1 MSGNVTRRGKN
12 SWRLKFDTGRDPVSG
27 KRTIR
32 YATVRGTKKDAQVEL
47 TRLLA
52 SRDADTLVKPT
63 KLTVADYMRRWLATA
78 AVLSIS
84 PKTAE
89 RYLQLIENQIIPHLG
104 AYLLQKLDTEHIEA
118 WHATLLKQGK
128 QDGKPLA
135 TQTIAHAHR
144 VLHKALANAAKHR
157 KVLRNPAS
165 LERPPKVDKKEKEIL
180 KADQVQ
186 TVVTAMRETAIY
198 PQIVVLLSTGMRRG
212 ELMGLQW
219 GDIDLE
225 GRKVAIKRAVE
236 KTKARGI
243 QIKAP
248 KTTYGTRQ
256 IALPDAAVI
265 VLKQHRKTQQE
276 LRMALGTGRLPDD
289 AYVFGT
295 VEGQPRDP
303 DRLTQDWARLTAARK
318 LPKVT
323 LHALRHSHASAL
335 IRAGTDPVTVSR
347 RLGHASAAFTMAT
360 YVHEFEK
367 GDEAAA
373 QAIDAVFSVE
383 K

>member
-1 MSGNVTRRGKN
+1 MTGNITRRGAN
-12 SWRLKFDTGRDPVSG
+12 SWRLKFDTDRDPVTG

-32 YATVRGTKKDAQVEL
+32 YATVRGTKKQAQAEL

-52 SRDADTLVKPT
+52 SRNEGTLVKPT
-63 KLTVADYMRRWLATA
+63 KVTVADYLRHWLSTA

-84 PKTAE
+84 AKTAE
-89 RYLQLIENQIIPHLG
+89 RYSQLIENQIIPHLG
-104 AYLLQKLDTEHIEA
+104 AYSLQKLDTEHIEA
-118 WHATLLKQGK
+118 WHAALLTQGG

-135 TQTIAHAHR
+135 ARTVGHAHR

-157 KVLRNPAS
+157 KMLRNPAS
-165 LERPPKVDKKEKEIL
+165 LERPPKVTKKEKDIL

-186 TVVTAMRETAIY
+186 AVVTAMRGTVIY
-198 PQIVVLLSTGMRRG
+198 PQIVMLLSTGMRRG

-225 GRKVAIKRAVE
+225 GRKLTIKRALE
-236 KTKARGI
+236 KTKAHGI
-243 QIKAP
+243 RIKAP
-248 KTTYGTRQ
+248 KTVYGTRQ
-256 IALPDAAVI
+256 IALPDAATI
-265 VLKQHRKTQQE
+265 VLKQHRKTQLEQ
-276 LRMALGTGRLPDD
+276 RMALGTGRLPDE

-295 VEGQPRDP
+295 IEGLPRDP
-303 DRLTQDWARLTAARK
+303 DRLTQDWKRLTAARK

-323 LHALRHSHASAL
+323 LHALTHSHASAL
-335 IRAGTDPVTVSR
+335 IAAGTDPVTVSR

-360 YVHEFEK
+360 YVHEFDR

>member
-1 MSGNVTRRGKN
+1 MTGNITRRGTN
-12 SWRLKFDTGRDPVSG
+12 SWRLKFDTDRDPDTG
-27 KRTIR
+27 KRVIR
-32 YATVRGTKKDAQVEL
+32 YATVRGTKKQAQMEL
-47 TRLLA
+47 TRMLA
-52 SRDADTLVKPT
+52 SRDEGTLVKPI
-63 KLTVADYMRRWLATA
+63 KVTVADYLRHWLSTA

-89 RYLQLIENQIIPHLG
+89 RYSQLIENQIIPHLG
-104 AYLLQKLDTEHIEA
+104 AYPLQKLDTEHIEA
-118 WHATLLKQGK
+118 WHATLLTQGG
-128 QDGKPLA
+128 QHGKPLA
-135 TQTIAHAHR
+135 TRTVGHAHR

-165 LERPPKVDKKEKEIL
+165 LERPPKVAPKEKDIL

-186 TVVTAMRETAIY
+186 KVVTAMRDTVIY
-198 PQIVVLLSTGMRRG
+198 PQIVLLLSTGMRRG

-225 GRKVAIKRAVE
+225 TRKLTIKRAVE
-236 KTKARGI
+236 KTKAHGLR
-243 QIKAP
+243 IKTP
-248 KTTYGTRQ
+248 KTAYGTRQ
-256 IALPDAAVI
+256 ITLPDAAVT
-265 VLKQHRKTQQE
+265 VLKQHRKNQLEQ
-276 LRMALGTGRLPDD
+276 RMALGTGRLPDD
-289 AYVFGT
+289 AYLFGT
-295 VEGQPRDP
+295 IEGRPRDP
-303 DRLTQDWARLTAARK
+303 DRLTQDWKRFTAARK

-335 IRAGTDPVTVSR
+335 IAAGTDPVTVSQ

-360 YVHEFEK
+360 YVHEFDK

-373 QAIDAVFSVE
+373 EAIDAVFSVE